1 VASGGGRTL
10 EESRGPRQVRVI
22 AGEGM
27 LVATADG
34 CYTDEYGRHEI
45 KAGIT
50 RVAPDHP
57 LAKRRPEAFRVAWR
71 DDVVTAHEHRA
82 NLLARMAELRGEA
95 PSPSKPTATRPAW
108 WIG

>member
-1 VASGGGRTL
+1 VASRGGRTL
-10 EESRGPRQVRVI
+10 EESRRPRQVRVI

-34 CYTDEYGRHEI
+34 DYTDEYGRHEI

-95 PSPSKPTATRPAW
+95 TSPATRLTARPAW
-108 WIG
+108 YIG

>member
-1 VASGGGRTL
+1 MTMPPTEEASGRR
-10 EESRGPRQVRVI
+10 SIRVI

-27 LVATADG
+27 LIAKVDG
-34 CYTDEYGRHEI
+34 TYTDEFGRHEI

-57 LAKRRPEAFRVAWR
+57 LARRRPEAFSVAWR
-71 DDVVTAHEHRA
+71 EDGRTAEKHRD
-82 NLLARMAELRGEA
+82 NLRARMAELHGEERSQA
-95 PSPSKPTATRPAW
+95 KPTTRPAW